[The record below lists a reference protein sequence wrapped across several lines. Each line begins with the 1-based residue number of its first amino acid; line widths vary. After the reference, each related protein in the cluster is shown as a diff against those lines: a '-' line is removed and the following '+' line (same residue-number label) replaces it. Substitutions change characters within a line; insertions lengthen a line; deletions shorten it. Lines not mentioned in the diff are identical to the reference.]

1 MMMTMIFS
9 EVTYVCPDTY
19 KKRDHLAY
27 LSLLYAIWGNEVRSE
42 ALRTM
47 MHRMSQSIEQQSQA
61 TIV

>member
-1 MMMTMIFS
+1 MSVQILI
-9 EVTYVCPDTY
+9 
-19 KKRDHLAY
+19 KKRDLMAY

>member
-1 MMMTMIFS
+1 MSVQTLI
-9 EVTYVCPDTY
+9 
-19 KKRDHLAY
+19 KKRDLMAY

-47 MHRMSQSIEQQSQA
+47 MHRMNQSIEQQSQA